1 MSSLNIKST
10 ESFKEANKK
19 TDAVALLNPDYPAPP
34 ALKNNDESEH
44 PVVDKQRIIN
54 ALYGD
59 IPDPD
64 KYRFKQQSKAKER
77 KL

>member
-1 MSSLNIKST
+1 MSALNIKST

-59 IPDPD
+59 MPE
-64 KYRFKQQSKAKER
+64 KYRFKQQER
-77 KL
+77 EL

>member
-1 MSSLNIKST
+1 MSALNIKST

-19 TDAVALLNPDYPAPP
+19 TDAVVLLNPDYPSPP

-59 IPDPD
+59 MPE
-64 KYRFKQQSKAKER
+64 KYRFKQQER
-77 KL
+77 EL